1 MALSNLI
8 VKAIYQGNGTNTT
21 FAIPF
26 SPVVDDSSETVV
38 IIRDEADPND
48 IQEIVQTEGSEQD
61 YTLTGAPSLGE
72 FHTDVEFN
80 TAPTSDQKVYVAR
93 VLPLTQV
100 LDLIKTGNFDPET
113 IELALDRLTA
123 MVQQTSERVDRS
135 LLLQK
140 TSGSFGN
147 VLPPLNGNE
156 GRVIA
161 IAEDG
166 SEFVFGPTMEAI
178 EAAEGFAGAA
188 EIAQGAAEDA
198 QSSAEAAEA
207 SAEAAAAAGEEWALK
222 AQEWAEKDEDVEV
235 EDGKFSAKH
244 HALKSEAAVADV
256 VGDLGDHIND
266 TSGAHAA
273 SAISNTP
280 EGSLTATDVQSA
292 LNELQSDVD
301 ARATDEDLNS
311 HTSSTEAH
319 GAEGAVVGTTNTQT
333 LTNKTFADPI
343 TVFEQELTPTTP
355 SFGRQRIYAKEDG
368 KWYTLDSD
376 GIERPVGSGAGG
388 SGQGGINH
396 IDIDSANFET
406 GVGGW
411 QEYNNEEPTAEGAVP
426 DGSPMGTALGI
437 SHNTSTPLRGLGSM
451 RLTKGTGDKQGAG
464 AGVAFDVD
472 PIEAEKGIPQYVSFD
487 YRTSALYASGDLL
500 PFVIRRDTGAL
511 VNLKRSGTSNRFT
524 GTFTPDTDYAE
535 YYLCLH
541 VATTGFDNWTVDV
554 DNVTVGPA
562 KILDTSDSG
571 IVGSLAIVAMNEVP
585 KRHLACDGSVVSRTE
600 YSELF
605 AAIGT
610 TWGAGDGST
619 TFKLPDLETDGL
631 FIRAANGS
639 NPVGSV
645 QGDTTAVNGL
655 STNTTGSTH
664 THKFEADYSTV
675 SSPATTDGA
684 GTIVAGSNAGLGR
697 RSVTGSRVSV
707 NDGVMAADSAHTHG
721 MSGDAETRPK
731 NAAFK
736 VVIRYT
742 NGGSALLTDAELMN
756 ESEVLSITSDSKTPP
771 ATSSTTYAMTNN
783 SLMLKRGHRYLLLGD
798 VTFSGTASS
807 SWEFVRATWSLDNG
821 NDTSSTVS
829 AIPTSS
835 ADISRIAGAGE
846 IIFNDNDDA
855 IRDFTGSVPATVV
868 DVHKDTEVFLVPRGN
883 ISGTAGDMSVQVRLT
898 AVALPDLT
906 VYGNLGTPFEVIS
919 AESNLITNIGGGGGQ
934 AGNNDYIEF
943 VGNSL
948 TLTDGIFELNG
959 QCRAT
964 SQDSSN
970 NFLGIL
976 TRWSQAN
983 GNNSSSAPSDIANN
997 AGVEL
1002 LTDYDLH
1009 VMRDEGG
1016 AIREYREPVP
1026 SIIIKVTGTV
1036 DVYLNMRLQFSSG
1049 TAHSARVFLNAK
1061 RLR

>member
-100 LDLIKTGNFDPET
+100 LDLIKTGNFDPES

-256 VGDLGDHIND
+256 VGDLDDHIND

-396 IDIDSANFET
+396 IDIDSASFESGSIGEWT
-406 GVGGW
+406 V
-411 QEYNNEEPTAEGAVP
+411 QTNATPSDTPTPDDLGTPDSAVTFLP
-426 DGSPMGTALGI
+426 TDTD
-437 SHNTSTPLRGLGSM
+437 PLRGEWSAV
-451 RLTKGTGDKQGAG
+451 LTKDAANRQGHFVQVPFTIDKQDRNSNLG
-464 AGVAFDVD
+464 
-472 PIEAEKGIPQYVSFD
+472 VSFD
-487 YRTSALYASGDLL
+487 FVASEEYAPDDVK
-500 PFVIRRDTGAL
+500 PFVWDVTNGEIAYLR
-511 VNLKRSGTSNRFT
+511 RSGTSRRFT
-524 GTFTPDTDYAE
+524 GSVATSDSTE
-535 YYLCLH
+535 YLLILH
-541 VATTGFDNWTVDV
+541 VASDSAEAYTVKV
-554 DNVTVGPA
+554 DNFQVGPA

-919 AESNLITNIGGGGGQ
+919 AESETFTPSANGYHSL
-934 AGNNDYIEF
+934 

-948 TLTDGIFELNG
+948 TLSPGIWELPPSQLAFTSSGATDYARVLAQWSETNGASINLGNGGTINVLTADILNG
-959 QCRAT
+959 RTDFRGVTTTIRDFVMST
-964 SQDSSN
+964 STVIIDVLQSTTIYLVGYSEAGTN
-970 NFLGIL
+970 
-976 TRWSQAN
+976 AN
-983 GNNSSSAPSDIANN
+983 VRI
-997 AGVEL
+997 
-1002 LTDYDLH
+1002 
-1009 VMRDEGG
+1009 
-1016 AIREYREPVP
+1016 
-1026 SIIIKVTGTV
+1026 
-1036 DVYLNMRLQFSSG
+1036 
-1049 TAHSARVFLNAK
+1049 TAYPKAK

>member
-100 LDLIKTGNFDPET
+100 LDLIKTGNFDPES

-256 VGDLGDHIND
+256 VGDLDDHIND

-396 IDIDSANFET
+396 IDIDSASFESGSIGEWT
-406 GVGGW
+406 V
-411 QEYNNEEPTAEGAVP
+411 QTNATPSDTPTPDDLGTPDSAVTFLP
-426 DGSPMGTALGI
+426 TDTD
-437 SHNTSTPLRGLGSM
+437 PLRGEWSAV
-451 RLTKGTGDKQGAG
+451 LTKDAANRQGHFVQVPFTIDKQDRNSNLG
-464 AGVAFDVD
+464 
-472 PIEAEKGIPQYVSFD
+472 VSFD
-487 YRTSALYASGDLL
+487 FVASEEYAPDDVK
-500 PFVIRRDTGAL
+500 PFVWDVTNGEIAYLR
-511 VNLKRSGTSNRFT
+511 RSGTSRRFT
-524 GTFTPDTDYAE
+524 GSVATSDSTE
-535 YYLCLH
+535 YLLILH
-541 VATTGFDNWTVDV
+541 VASDSAEAYTVKV
-554 DNVTVGPA
+554 DNFQVGPA
-562 KILDTSDSG
+562 KILDAPFSKQVVIDVSTDANFTSGKIRVSREGTVVNIDIIEQVTWSAAGVILSTGPMLPDWADSGNDQRNVYNTESGSIIYFRCTSDG
-571 IVGSLAIVAMNEVP
+571 
-585 KRHLACDGSVVSRTE
+585 R
-600 YSELF
+600 
-605 AAIGT
+605 IGFT
-610 TWGAGDGST
+610 V
-619 TFKLPDLETDGL
+619 
-631 FIRAANGS
+631 R
-639 NPVGSV
+639 
-645 QGDTTAVNGL
+645 
-655 STNTTGSTH
+655 
-664 THKFEADYSTV
+664 DYSGGIISSATSSGGTGANLTYSV
-675 SSPATTDGA
+675 SDNST
-684 GTIVAGSNAGLGR
+684 
-697 RSVTGSRVSV
+697 
-707 NDGVMAADSAHTHG
+707 
-721 MSGDAETRPK
+721 
-731 NAAFK
+731 
-736 VVIRYT
+736 
-742 NGGSALLTDAELMN
+742 ALLTDAELMN
-756 ESEVLSITSDSKTPP
+756 ESATLEARNTSTQSFATGVTETVTFPNTIRNTFAGEWNGSTFTASKPGFFLVTGTVNVGGLTVGTGIISAYAEFNGARKDGFLGSVDAAGMSLPISAGGYLEAGQTLSIKLFHNNGASR
-771 ATSSTTYAMTNN
+771 SST
-783 SLMLKRGHRYLLLGD
+783 
-798 VTFSGTASS
+798 ASRNHITITH
-807 SWEFVRATWSLDNG
+807 F
-821 NDTSSTVS
+821 
-829 AIPTSS
+829 
-835 ADISRIAGAGE
+835 
-846 IIFNDNDDA
+846 
-855 IRDFTGSVPATVV
+855 
-868 DVHKDTEVFLVPRGN
+868 
-883 ISGTAGDMSVQVRLT
+883 
-898 AVALPDLT
+898 PDLT

-919 AESNLITNIGGGGGQ
+919 AESETFTPSANGYHSL
-934 AGNNDYIEF
+934 

-948 TLTDGIFELNG
+948 TLSPGIWELPPSQLAFTSSGATDYARVLAQWSETNGASINLGNGGTINVLTADILNG
-959 QCRAT
+959 RTDFRGVTTTIRDFVMST
-964 SQDSSN
+964 STVIIDVLQSTTIYLVGYSEAGTN
-970 NFLGIL
+970 
-976 TRWSQAN
+976 AN
-983 GNNSSSAPSDIANN
+983 VRI
-997 AGVEL
+997 
-1002 LTDYDLH
+1002 
-1009 VMRDEGG
+1009 
-1016 AIREYREPVP
+1016 
-1026 SIIIKVTGTV
+1026 
-1036 DVYLNMRLQFSSG
+1036 
-1049 TAHSARVFLNAK
+1049 TAYPKAK